1 LTRNKYL
8 IGGFVA
14 LALTLGACSTME
26 PAAPAKKEA
35 SLYQRLGGQPAIT
48 AVIDDF
54 VANVAADERINGRFA
69 KTDIPR
75 LKKLLVEQVC
85 AGTGGPCQYT
95 GRDMKT
101 AHKGMRLQ
109 EAEFTALVEDL
120 GKSLNKFKV
129 AKQEQDELL
138 AILGPMKPDIV
149 GQ

>member
-1 LTRNKYL
+1 MLYHGARGASDEGSEPLSATRR
-8 IGGFVA
+8 
-14 LALTLGACSTME
+14 
-26 PAAPAKKEA
+26 PAAV
-35 SLYQRLGGQPAIT
+35 T

-54 VANVAADERINGRFA
+54 VANVAADERINGRFG

-109 EAEFTALVEDL
+109 EAEFNALVEDMV
-120 GKSLNKFKV
+120 KSLNKFKV
-129 AKQEQDELL
+129 GKREQDELL